1 MKKKIAALLRRWAYA
16 LSPETPATLPPGYQ
30 VAKIVS
36 YDDYAPKDGKT
47 PDAELSRIIKGK
59 LEAEVIE
66 QVIGGGYIRTRTDI
80 AAVPG
85 GLIEYEASLYV
96 GFIPKRTNNNKPQ

>member
-16 LSPETPATLPPGYQ
+16 LNPETPATLPPGYQ

-36 YDDYAPKDGKT
+36 YDTYASEDGKMPT
-47 PDAELSRIIKGK
+47 PEIVNLIRGN
-59 LEAEVIE
+59 LESDVIE
-66 QVIGGGYIRTRTDI
+66 QVMHGDFIRSRADI

-96 GFIPKRTNNNKPQ
+96 GFIPRKKTK